1 MSEEGVLS
9 AVCCTLRH
17 FVTLP
22 RLPQRV
28 FARTASHRVCPSPPR
43 PMSPKHWLMK
53 AEPDSRIVKGK
64 DVKVCLQEVAV
75 CARLSNRTP

>member
-1 MSEEGVLS
+1 MSPVRAGWRTLMSEEGVLS

-28 FARTASHRVCPSPPR
+28 LVLSTVLRVCLPPVPSTCPPN
-43 PMSPKHWLMK
+43 
-53 AEPDSRIVKGK
+53 IG
-64 DVKVCLQEVAV
+64 
-75 CARLSNRTP
+75 